1 MALDNLVSVSFTE
14 DELTQLDEA
23 LTVIENIV
31 KSKAVVS
38 LTPEQRRQYGRVAY
52 EMEVWVDRVDSYMKQ
67 TPQFIPSFVDMNEHR
82 TDLATHRALN
92 PRIERVN
99 LLLQAMQDT
108 NLLLGTDIYNNSM
121 AYYRTVRE
129 AAKSNASGAPVIY
142 ADLKRQ
148 FSAKGVKKTEE

>member
-1 MALDNLVSVSFTE
+1 MALDNLISVSFTE
-14 DELTQLDEA
+14 EELTQFDEA
-23 LTVIENIV
+23 LTVIENII

-52 EMEVWVDRVDSYMKQ
+52 EMEVWLYSVDSYMKQ
-67 TPQFIPSFVDMNEHR
+67 ANNFIPSFVDMNEH
-82 TDLATHRALN
+82 TADLTAHRALN

-108 NLLLGTDIYNNSM
+108 NLLLGTDIYNSSM

-129 AAKSNASGAPVIY
+129 GAKSNASGAPVIY

-148 FSAKGVKKTEE
+148 FASKGVKKTEE